1 MNETLTSPETA
12 SGLPV
17 PSTPLFADS
26 PGEWTHKALVRR
38 MASWLKFTKLN
49 TVVIAELA
57 TRNSETPDVIAWR
70 DGAKSILIECKIS
83 RADFRADGGKW
94 FRRHEEDGMG
104 DLRYVAAPI
113 GLLCADEMPERWGL
127 LEVTKRQVRV
137 TKEAE
142 PMKAH
147 KGRECVM
154 LMSALRRVEL
164 STAVYVVADEQST
177 ANNMLTGS
185 GGRKETP

>member
-1 MNETLTSPETA
+1 MKTIELPETA
-12 SGLPV
+12 AGLPV
-17 PSTPLFADS
+17 PSTPLFADDS
-26 PGEWTHKALVRR
+26 GEWTHKALARR
-38 MASWLKFTKLN
+38 MASWLKYTKQN
-49 TVVIAELA
+49 TVVIAELS

-70 DGAKSILIECKIS
+70 DGARSILIECKVS

-104 DLRYVAAPI
+104 DMRYVAAPA

-154 LMSALRRVEL
+154 LMSALRRLEIA
-164 STAVYVVADEQST
+164 TAVYVVAEEPST
-177 ANNMLTGS
+177 ANITGHLRPDS
-185 GGRKETP
+185 GRDVK

>member
-1 MNETLTSPETA
+1 MNTIESPETA

-17 PSTPLFADS
+17 PSTPLFTDS
-26 PGEWTHKALVRR
+26 SGKWTHKALVRR
-38 MASWLKFTKLN
+38 MASWLKFTKAN
-49 TVVIAELA
+49 TVVMAELS
-57 TRNSETPDVIAWR
+57 TRNSETPDVIGWVG
-70 DGAKSILIECKIS
+70 GASSILIECKVS

-94 FRRHEEDGMG
+94 FRRYEEDGMG
-104 DLRYVAAPI
+104 DRRYVAAPAGI
-113 GLLCADEMPERWGL
+113 LCADEMPERWGL

-154 LMSALRRVEL
+154 LMSALRRLEI
-164 STAVYVVADEQST
+164 STAVYVVAESDT
-177 ANNMLTGS
+177 ANAEHHARPERT
-185 GGRKETP
+185 

>member
-1 MNETLTSPETA
+1 MKTIELPEA
-12 SGLPV
+12 AAGLPV
-17 PSTPLFADS
+17 PSTPLFADD

-38 MASWLKFTKLN
+38 MTSWLKFTKLN
-49 TVVIAELA
+49 TVVIAELS

-70 DGAKSILIECKIS
+70 DEAQSILIECKVS

-94 FRRHEEDGMG
+94 FRRHEKEGMG
-104 DLRYVAAPI
+104 DLRYVAAPA
-113 GLLCADEMPERWGL
+113 GLLCAAEMPERWGL

-137 TKEAE
+137 TKEAA

-154 LMSALRRVEL
+154 LMSALRRL
-164 STAVYVVADEQST
+164 QIATAVYVVAEPDT
-177 ANNMLTGS
+177 ANTTVTGS
-185 GGRKETP
+185 EARAHD

>member
-1 MNETLTSPETA
+1 
-12 SGLPV
+12 
-17 PSTPLFADS
+17 
-26 PGEWTHKALVRR
+26 
-38 MASWLKFTKLN
+38 
-49 TVVIAELA
+49 
-57 TRNSETPDVIAWR
+57 
-70 DGAKSILIECKIS
+70 
-83 RADFRADGGKW
+83 
-94 FRRHEEDGMG
+94 MG

-113 GLLCADEMPERWGL
+113 GILRAEEMPARWGL

-164 STAVYVVADEQST
+164 STAVYVVAEDQST
-177 ANNMLTGS
+177 ANAAPHTGAVAPS
-185 GGRKETP
+185 VHALVGNFGGEQ